1 MHIYLSGQHSARNHT
16 TGKEW
21 PSVVIH
27 IYQQGNVFRVVRI
40 PILELLLPSW
50 PKKKKNLFQI
60 DQLWICKYTHKTQEK
75 NLVFFALWWSI
86 TVFPFLFCPRHYYNV
101 GLHWGGIQLKICTSK
116 CRRKEPHYW
125 CKVFVGLPWE
135 AFQQK

>member
-50 PKKKKNLFQI
+50 PKKKKIYFRLISCEYASIHTKHRRKILYFLLFD
-60 DQLWICKYTHKTQEK
+60 DQLLYSLFYFVLGTIIMLGYTEEEYNWKYALVNVGEK
-75 NLVFFALWWSI
+75 NHTIDARSL
-86 TVFPFLFCPRHYYNV
+86 
-101 GLHWGGIQLKICTSK
+101 
-116 CRRKEPHYW
+116 
-125 CKVFVGLPWE
+125 
-135 AFQQK
+135 